1 MEGNG
6 RQSIARRL
14 YNEGVP
20 TPAQIAGKAN
30 AGDKWHDSTIRCI
43 LTNPHYVGDLVQGR
57 TTTVSVT
64 SKRRKNVPKE
74 KQFIVK
80 HAHEPIIS

>member
-1 MEGNG
+1 M
-6 RQSIARRL
+6 
-14 YNEGVP
+14 
-20 TPAQIAGKAN
+20 
-30 AGDKWHDSTIRCI
+30 
-43 LTNPHYVGDLVQGR
+43 TNPHYVGDLVQGG

-80 HAHEPIIS
+80 NAHEPIISNV